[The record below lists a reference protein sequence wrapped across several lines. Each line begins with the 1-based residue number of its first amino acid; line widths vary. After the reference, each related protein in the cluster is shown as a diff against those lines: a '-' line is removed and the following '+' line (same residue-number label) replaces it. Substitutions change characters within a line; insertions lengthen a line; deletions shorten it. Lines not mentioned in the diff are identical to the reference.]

1 MNIDV
6 LRQFEAKHGLDP
18 VNPLDLHGLEL
29 AGKSATNRDSPKYF
43 GYIYEVVCEDSLK
56 DYVGKH
62 SCLRA
67 RKCADVDRYIGSGG
81 PHYQNA
87 LKKYGLDH
95 FHKFILDV
103 VLYDPARPE
112 AELRAELNEKERRW
126 IELRNKQD
134 DEVGYN
140 LLPGGEGSWDAVCK
154 TNKGRRF
161 VHKDGVERQV
171 KPEELD
177 RYLANGYTLGMSDST
192 RKKMSENSAIKG
204 VGHTAA
210 TRALM
215 SKNSQGKNLGKKR
228 TLEQRAERSKFQT
241 GKVWVNDGASTTL
254 VRQEE
259 AEALVSKGWVYGRL
273 KASEETKRK
282 FTELRTGKVWVN
294 DGKVQRFVTKEEAEV
309 LLAVGFV
316 MGRGKMPRRA

>member
-1 MNIDV
+1 MNIDI
-6 LRQFEAKHGLDP
+6 LRRFEAKHGLNQ

-112 AELRAELNEKERRW
+112 AELRADLNEKERQW
-126 IELRNKQD
+126 IEHRNNQD
-134 DEVGYN
+134 DKVGYN

-171 KPEELD
+171 KPEDLD
-177 RYLANGYTLGMSDST
+177 QYLADGYILGMSDAT
-192 RKKMSENSAIKG
+192 RKKMSENSPIKG
-204 VGHTAA
+204 IGHTLA
-210 TRALM
+210 TRQKM
-215 SKNSQGKNLGKKR
+215 SKNSVGKNLGKKR
-228 TLEQRAERSKFQT
+228 TAEQRAERSRLQT
-241 GKVWVNDGASTTL
+241 GKMWVNDGKLTTF
-254 VRQEE
+254 VRPEE
-259 AEALVSKGWVYGRL
+259 AESLVSKGWSYGRL
-273 KASEETKRK
+273 RASEETKKK
-282 FTELRTGKVWVN
+282 FTELRTGRVWVHN
-294 DGKVQRFVTKEEAEV
+294 GASQRFVTKGEAEV
-309 LLAVGFV
+309 LLSEGFV
-316 MGRGKMPRRA
+316 MGRGKMAR